1 MLTKKGSTIIESAT
15 QDGNRACVTVEYPH
29 HEIHEGNTYR
39 VCKLVEDVANDASFI
54 YLIKVGAKY
63 SHLTANL
70 SCEGKCYAYFYEA
83 PTTSA
88 DGTALAEINMNR
100 ASTKTNT
107 TNVFYA
113 PTVSDNGIPLCEIL
127 INGGT
132 GPQSIGSEVRQD
144 TEFVMKPNTNYLIVC
159 TNKAGLAKDINVN
172 VQWYEE
178 SAI

>member
-15 QDGNRACVTVEYPH
+15 QDGNRACV
-29 HEIHEGNTYR
+29 
-39 VCKLVEDVANDASFI
+39 
-54 YLIKVGAKY
+54 
-63 SHLTANL
+63 
-70 SCEGKCYAYFYEA
+70 
-83 PTTSA
+83 
-88 DGTALAEINMNR
+88 LAEINMNR

-127 INGGT
+127 INGGS

-144 TEFVMKPNTNYLIVC
+144 TEFVMKTNTNYLIVC
-159 TNKAGLAKDINVN
+159 TNKAGIAKDININ

-178 SAI
+178 TYS